1 LELWRLLA
9 HNHWVTLNLYGYEL
23 RLCARCSG
31 YLLGFTVPLLA
42 SSHIMKLSESLD
54 VKVLLIACFLMAL
67 PYVVDWLTQ
76 SWGMRKSSN
85 GMRLITGFLMGM
97 DVFLFSRLNIISGR
111 AVFANIALFV
121 FLVGHL
127 GKVERPS

>member
-9 HNHWVTLNLYGYEL
+9 HHHWVTLNLYGYEL

>member
-1 LELWRLLA
+1 MELWRLLA

-31 YLLGFTVPLLA
+31 YLLGFTMPLLA

-54 VKVLLIACFLMAL
+54 VRVQLMACFLMAL

-76 SWGMRKSSN
+76 SWGVRQSSN
-85 GMRLITGFLMGM
+85 GIRLITGFLMGM